1 VTAIVVVWN
10 QKDTDM
16 PQSVFSGIDQ
26 PAVIPATGGEPQATG
41 RGKPGRY
48 ALDEHLTLGEYVT
61 PEQLAQHLGKSTR
74 TLARWHSQRIGPP
87 RCAVGKLILYRLDA
101 VRDWLAGRETAPPQ
115 TGTRRSLGG
124 RRQ

>member
-26 PAVIPATGGEPQATG
+26 PTVIPATGGEPQATG
-41 RGKPGRY
+41 RGKLGRH

-61 PEQLAQHLGKSTR
+61 PDQLAQHLGVSVR
-74 TLARWHSQRIGPP
+74 TLSRWHARRIGPP
-87 RCAVGKLILYRLDA
+87 RCSVGKLILYRVTA
-101 VRDWLAGRETAPPQ
+101 VRAWMVEREFTPVTPAM
-115 TGTRRSLGG
+115 RRSAGG
-124 RRQ
+124 HR